1 MRLLV
6 LGFDCR
12 VEAEAGVES
21 GDRLTAPA
29 PATGAGQRLRPP
41 APTTGSTPPR
51 ALRPLALPANLIV
64 GPRT

>member
-41 APTTGSTPPR
+41 APATGSSAPTRLAPPGAAR
-51 ALRPLALPANLIV
+51 
-64 GPRT
+64 